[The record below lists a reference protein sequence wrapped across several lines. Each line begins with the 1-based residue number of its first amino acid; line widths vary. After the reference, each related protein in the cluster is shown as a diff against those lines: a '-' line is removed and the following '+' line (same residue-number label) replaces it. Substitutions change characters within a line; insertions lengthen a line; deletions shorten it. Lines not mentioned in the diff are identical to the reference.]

1 MLPLSSLAACRL
13 GTSYTYAACRNIAY
27 SQVATRRPRPSG
39 WGLDNAARHA
49 SLRAF
54 SASPQLNGPAETDA
68 DPGAPAPTETPNTD
82 QPKEAR
88 SPRKKKKKDRTDPAE
103 TPADKPFKKS
113 TAPFKKDASKPG
125 KTSKSERELKVLQGA
140 LAALKNVLN
149 AQNINIDDFTKPK
162 RSAKAGTEKQP
173 AESDAKSETQ
183 AKALNRL
190 AESWLN
196 QSRNKPE
203 LRRVLP
209 TADGKLP
216 FGGSLSPEEMRE
228 LRGKLLPSLQP
239 PVKPSSRPKRSNEE
253 ANSKSPKAPG
263 KKPPTTKKPPAHL
276 RRAAQAGRA
285 AGTPPGTSASKP
297 LPQPSPWAG
306 KKKKEIKIECLDSNE
321 LHLDPI
327 ERAQPPV
334 PPVSYGLDRVL
345 FNPGVYHLQD
355 PRSRV
360 FNFDPYLSRI
370 MPIREFDFNALKQYI
385 TSSKDSTLIN
395 IARENKKRYT
405 GSTSSMTS
413 MLAHFHYLLSSW
425 REINTEL
432 LTQGFNVSGSKQYT
446 LIMRAPAAIFLHWK
460 DGVYAIDADKE
471 FDTANILSM
480 LGKSMEKLLT
490 LDRESY
496 ERYRV
501 EHSDQI
507 TEEERNADES
517 YHYTGLKDF
526 MMRSQLDAH
535 DPRLPG
541 TGMYDLKTR
550 AVISIRMDA
559 QGFQKGLGY
568 EIRNRFGEW
577 ESFEREYF
585 DMIRSAFLKYSLQV
599 RMGRMDGIFVAFH
612 NTERIFGFQYIP
624 LSEMDTSLHG
634 TSDTTLGDKEFKLSL
649 GLLNDVFDRAT
660 KKFPERSLR
669 LHFET
674 RPSTTGTPFMY
685 IFAKPVAP
693 GDIKAVQEAGKARIE
708 EFERQVL
715 GLDKTESSGAK
726 DVPGTDTAAECAE
739 SEETREGVS
748 KGTNATDD
756 SSPDIPTWEEVQSMV
771 EDAMEDDEL
780 GVGAVR
786 DAIEEALEMSG
797 LLQKHSSEDTR
808 GYVDGL
814 LKVMTGQED
823 VSPEESERNFEG
835 LITDPD
841 HAEQT
846 TPNESETEA
855 LETDT
860 QNSEPETEAES
871 GIFEQSTETPGSS
884 PADSV
889 ETVEALHES
898 KQKTRV
904 HVTET
909 SKGDEATTTTVES
922 VEMASA
928 DAASSEAVSNE
939 EAIEGGTEGTEDGRV
954 ETDVE
959 GAEKSKAATSTANM
973 ASLRDLI
980 LRMAQNMDGK
990 KTVEREVDDE
1000 DDLRLQEFERI
1011 LGQLIAGSREGQH
1024 ADSNATSP
1032 VADDAGQTSAQD
1044 DASTGAGDEAEARQ
1058 SVEEAADAAEAKDDE
1073 LLGMVLTIRNRVNG
1087 SYVQRPEELDA
1098 ADKWDVEYNLEELSD
1113 AQAKNLYVP
1122 LLNRRKKTLE
1132 TDAESKD
1139 KGWQW
1144 LFEGNLKKTT
1154 NQGRE
1159 FRRKENQLAKTRP
1172 VYVVGEEH
1180 GRAYE
1185 DVFGREEDEPERFNE
1200 SDTKPPSF

>member
-1 MLPLSSLAACRL
+1 MLPLSSLAARRL
-13 GTSYTYAACRNIAY
+13 GTSYTCAACRNVAY

-39 WGLDNAARHA
+39 WGLDSAARND
-49 SLRAF
+49 SFRTF
-54 SASPQLNGPAETDA
+54 SASPWVKGPAEKDA
-68 DPGAPAPTETPNTD
+68 EPGAKDQTETPNPD
-82 QPKEAR
+82 QPKEGR
-88 SPRKKKKKDRTDPAE
+88 PRKKRKREKEREKEKDKEKEKEKEKADPTE
-103 TPADKPFKKS
+103 TPADKPSKKC
-113 TAPFKKDASKPG
+113 ADASKKDGSKPA
-125 KTSKSERELKVLQGA
+125 KTNKSERDLKVLQGA

-149 AQNINIDDFTKPK
+149 AQNINIDDITKPK
-162 RSAKAGTEKQP
+162 RSAKAGAGKQSTKTDAQPELP
-173 AESDAKSETQ
+173 AE
-183 AKALNRL
+183 ALNRL
-190 AESWLN
+190 AKTLVRPSSKDPLG
-196 QSRNKPE
+196 
-203 LRRVLP
+203 RRVLP
-209 TADGKLP
+209 DAEGKLP
-216 FGGSLSPEEMRE
+216 FGGTLSPEQMREMRE
-228 LRGKLLPSLQP
+228 KMLPVRPPLRAPRG
-239 PVKPSSRPKRSNEE
+239 PKRTKEE
-253 ANSKSPKAPG
+253 ASPKSPKFSG
-263 KKPPTTKKPPAHL
+263 KKSAPTKRPPAHQ
-276 RRAAQAGRA
+276 RRAAQAQPA
-285 AGTPPGTSASKP
+285 
-297 LPQPSPWAG
+297 PQPWPH

-327 ERAQPPV
+327 DRPQPPV

-385 TSSKDSTLIN
+385 TSSKDTTLIN

-413 MLAHFHYLLSSW
+413 MLAHFHYLLSAW

-432 LTQGFNVSGSKQYT
+432 LTQGFNIPGSRQYT
-446 LIMRAPAAIFLHWK
+446 QIMRAPSAIFLHWK

-634 TSDTTLGDKEFKLSL
+634 TSNTTLGDKEFKLSL
-649 GLLNDVFDRAT
+649 GLLNDIFNRASE
-660 KKFPERSLR
+660 KFPERSLR

-693 GDIKAVQEAGKARIE
+693 GDIQAVQEAGKARIE

-715 GLDKTESSGAK
+715 GLNKAEGSEIK
-726 DVPGTDTAAECAE
+726 DAPGPDTAAESAE
-739 SEETREGVS
+739 SDESGKGVS
-748 KGTNATDD
+748 KGTDAADD
-756 SSPDIPTWEEVQSMV
+756 SSPDIATWEEVQSMV
-771 EDAMEDDEL
+771 EDAMEDDAL

-786 DAIEEALEMSG
+786 DAIEDALEMSG

-808 GYVDGL
+808 VYVDGL

-823 VSPEESERNFEG
+823 VSPEESERNFQG
-835 LITDPD
+835 VITDPD
-841 HAEQT
+841 HVEQT
-846 TPNESETEA
+846 TANESETDA
-855 LETDT
+855 LEADTDAA
-860 QNSEPETEAES
+860 EPDTEAES
-871 GIFEQSTETPGSS
+871 GIAEQSTGTPGSS
-884 PADSV
+884 SAAPV
-889 ETVEALHES
+889 ETDGVLHES
-898 KQKTRV
+898 VQRTEV

-909 SKGDEATTTTVES
+909 SQGDKITTATVES
-922 VEMASA
+922 VEIANA
-928 DAASSEAVSNE
+928 GIASSEAVGEE
-939 EAIEGGTEGTEDGRV
+939 EATEDGV
-954 ETDVE
+954 EGAEDGGVENDVE
-959 GAEKSKAATSTANM
+959 GADKSKATTSTATL

-990 KTVEREVDDE
+990 RMVEREVDDE
-1000 DDLRLQEFERI
+1000 DDLRLQKFERI

-1024 ADSNATSP
+1024 ADSNATSTA
-1032 VADDAGQTSAQD
+1032 ADGDGQTSAQGN
-1044 DASTGAGDEAEARQ
+1044 ASTGAGEETEARQ
-1058 SVEEAADAAEAKDDE
+1058 SIEEAADAAEAKDEE

-1087 SYVQRPEELDA
+1087 SYVARPEHLDA
-1098 ADKWDVEYNLEELSD
+1098 SDKWDVEYNLEELSD
-1113 AQAKNLYVP
+1113 AQARNLYAP
-1122 LLNRRKKTLE
+1122 LVNRRKKILE

-1154 NQGRE
+1154 AEGRE
-1159 FRRKENQLAKTRP
+1159 FRKRENQLAKTRP

-1180 GRAYE
+1180 GKAYE
-1185 DVFGREEDEPERFNE
+1185 DVFGHDEVESEKSNE
-1200 SDTKPPSF
+1200 SDTEPPSS